1 MIANIFGPD
10 LGIVLVIILVVVVFG
25 SQLPKIA
32 RNAGMAGREF
42 RKAHQE
48 AEEDAERDR
57 VSKAATEAALTPPPP
72 AVGPAA
78 PALLVTPAQEASIKL
93 TSSELDALLRAREE
107 QVKQDRVSPGS

>member
-10 LGIVLVIILVVVVFG
+10 LGIVLVIILLVVVFG

-42 RKAHQE
+42 RKAQQE

-57 VSKAATEAALTPPPP
+57 ATKAANPSTITPPSP
-72 AVGPAA
+72 AVGPAVA
-78 PALLVTPAQEASIKL
+78 PPPYWSLPGQSQH
-93 TSSELDALLRAREE
+93 SS
-107 QVKQDRVSPGS
+107 